1 MVLIVC
7 DTMAYI
13 ILHEMQQTIQSKM
26 QRSINQEREK
36 KIQINREQDIS
47 KQISKRKNKNIN
59 ALSHSLRNTGV
70 SPSLPLYNWYL
81 LLFLQLLL
89 LRLREVLLIALVFC
103 LLHQNRLLL
112 EGEALQF
119 CENVIT
125 LFNRASETQEGKST
139 SASPCDVHWLNISV
153 LESILELTHSARKQ
167 IHIKCNVG
175 NVGTHKTKL
184 LSKLVCNIN
193 IYI

>member
-13 ILHEMQQTIQSKM
+13 ILHEMQQTNQSKM
-26 QRSINQEREK
+26 QRSINQERQK

-47 KQISKRKNKNIN
+47 KQMSKRKNKNIN
-59 ALSHSLRNTGV
+59 ALPHSLRNTGA
-70 SPSLPLYNWYL
+70 SPSFSLYNCYIWYL
-81 LLFLQLLL
+81 LLFLQLLVLLL
-89 LRLREVLLIALVFC
+89 LRLREVLLITLVLC

-112 EGEALQF
+112 EGEAFQF
-119 CENVIT
+119 CKNVIT
-125 LFNRASETQEGKST
+125 LFNRASETQKGKSA

-167 IHIKCNVG
+167 IQIKVNVDI
-175 NVGTHKTKL
+175 VTKER
-184 LSKLVCNIN
+184 C
-193 IYI
+193 